1 MIIYQGFVYYYLY
14 RNESIMAY
22 NSYAITSCVDTT
34 IILCFITSVRVITNG
49 TIK

>member
-22 NSYAITSCVDTT
+22 NSFITSCVDTT
-34 IILCFITSVRVITNG
+34 IILCFINSVRVITNG